1 MKVRP
6 TLFNSASEAELFRA
20 VHGTWEPRYRVFP
33 EVPFANLVEL
43 DQRNLSAEELGFL
56 HKTSVDF
63 VLTAAD
69 WRPLFVV
76 EFDGLGHGY
85 SRNGAYIQRAITQR
99 DPHRAWKL
107 GLKARVAGAAGLPF
121 VIVSYDEK
129 AVIDQETG
137 LTIVHGILGQFLAA
151 CHATDRARELYEE
164 QKEEI
169 EAMPVEER
177 QDYIQDYVVIS
188 AEVEADIDWNPI
200 YAAASRLRARAFEL
214 APIGRVG
221 HEPLHDPPRPDFTTP
236 LEPGFSEHAFHDWWH
251 SIRRWGWECWIDTG
265 RGRVTSG
272 PVWVRN
278 FESRYTSPMILAE
291 EIAELVAWRMAVK
304 LLESS
309 D

>member
-6 TLFNSASEAELFRA
+6 TLFNSASEAELFQA
-20 VHGTWEPRYRVFP
+20 VHGTWEPHYRVFP

-43 DQRNLSAEELGFL
+43 DERTLSAEELSFL

-63 VLTAAD
+63 VLAAAD

-85 SRNGAYIQRAITQR
+85 SRNGVYIQRAVTSR

-107 GLKARVAGAAGLPF
+107 GLKARVAAAAGLPF

-129 AVIDQETG
+129 AVIDEETG
-137 LTIVHGILGQFLAA
+137 LTIVHGIVGQFLAT
-151 CHATDRARELYEE
+151 CHASDRMHELYEAD
-164 QKEEI
+164 KELI
-169 EAMPVEER
+169 EAMPEEER
-177 QDYIQDYVVIS
+177 QEYVQDYIVIS

-214 APIGRVG
+214 APISTVG
-221 HEPLHDPPRPDFTTP
+221 HQPLHDPPRPDGTTP
-236 LEPGFSEHAFHDWWH
+236 SDPGFSMNAFRDWWH
-251 SIRRWGWECWIDTG
+251 SIRRWGAECTIDTG
-265 RGRVTSG
+265 RGRVSSG

-278 FESRYTSPMILAE
+278 FESRYTSPMILAD
-291 EIAELVAWRMAVK
+291 EIAELVAWRAAVRA
-304 LLESS
+304 LES
-309 D
+309 